1 MSSLFRL
8 LRDICGLARICA
20 TEAQPGLVSVVKLI
34 YKNFHKD
41 HSVNRLALLFAF
53 CFAFGALCAQRA
65 SAQAARPDATQTS
78 VPAQARMPAQ
88 APVPALP
95 PGLMP
100 STSSAA
106 TPTSQSHTG
115 AKTPAASQQGRPI
128 RSGPNQIAK
137 EPDQT
142 RVVQIYRGE
151 GYFDIA
157 LAEKLRPVFTKNS
170 SEPAPSNKGLA
181 PVDLVRAIL
190 GGGDGS
196 QKSAD
201 QKTVAETGRP

>member
-1 MSSLFRL
+1 
-8 LRDICGLARICA
+8 
-20 TEAQPGLVSVVKLI
+20 
-34 YKNFHKD
+34 
-41 HSVNRLALLFAF
+41 VNRLALLFAF
-53 CFAFGALCAQRA
+53 CFAFGALGAQRA
-65 SAQAARPDATQTS
+65 SAQAAQAARPDATQTS

-88 APVPALP
+88 APVPALA
-95 PGLMP
+95 PGLIP

-106 TPTSQSHTG
+106 TPSSQSHTG
-115 AKTPAASQQGRPI
+115 AKTPGVNQQGRPT

-142 RVVQIYRGE
+142 RVVQIYRGQ

-181 PVDLVRAIL
+181 PVDWVRAIL
-190 GGGDGS
+190 GGGDSS
-196 QKSAD
+196 QKSAN